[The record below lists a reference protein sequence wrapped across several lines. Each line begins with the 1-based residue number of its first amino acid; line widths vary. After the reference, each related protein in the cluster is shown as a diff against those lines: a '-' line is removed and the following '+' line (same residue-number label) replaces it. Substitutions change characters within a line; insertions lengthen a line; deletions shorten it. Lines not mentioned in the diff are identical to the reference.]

1 MWTTCAIRPSP
12 IHQASEEHAV
22 AAPASAP
29 ADNRSRPAVRDVVFV
44 DGVRTPF
51 GKAGSKGLYA
61 QTRADDMIVKVI
73 RELLRR
79 HPELPAERIDEV
91 AIAAT
96 TQIGDQGLTI
106 GRSAALLAGLPKSVP
121 GFAIDRMCA
130 GAMTAVTTVSSGIA
144 FGAYDVAIAGGVEHM
159 GKHPMGEGV
168 DPNPRYVSDKI
179 VDPSALIMG
188 STAENLHDRFP
199 ALTKERTDA
208 YAALSQ
214 QRYDEAMRAGKIAP
228 DLVPVAT
235 RSEQGWGLASADEP
249 PRPGTTVEALGGLKT
264 PFRPH
269 GRVTPGNAAGLN
281 DGATGCLLADADTAA
296 ELGLPVGMRLVGY
309 AFAGVEPEVMGVGP
323 VPATEKALRRAGLS
337 IDDIGLFEINEAF
350 AVQVLAFLEHFGIA
364 DDDPRVNPWGGA
376 IACGHPLASSG
387 VRLMTQLSRHFAEH
401 PEVRYGIT
409 TMCIGFGMGGTVIW
423 ENPNYNAGG
432 AR

>member
-1 MWTTCAIRPSP
+1 M
-12 IHQASEEHAV
+12 
-22 AAPASAP
+22 
-29 ADNRSRPAVRDVVFV
+29 VFV

-51 GKAGSKGLYA
+51 GKAGSKGQYA
-61 QTRADDMIVKVI
+61 QTRADDMVVKVI

-159 GKHPMGEGV
+159 GNHPMGEGV
-168 DPNPRYVSDKI
+168 DPNPRFVSDQI

-199 ALTKERTDA
+199 TLTKQRTDA

-214 QRYDEAMRAGKIAP
+214 QRYDEALRAGKITP
-228 DLVPVAT
+228 DLVAVST
-235 RSEQGWGLASADEP
+235 RSEQGWGLATTDEP
-249 PRPGTTVEALGGLKT
+249 PRPGTTVEALSGLKT

-296 ELGLPVGMRLVGY
+296 ELGLPAGMRLVGY

-323 VPATEKALRRAGLS
+323 VPATEKALQRAGLT

-387 VRLMTQLSRHFAEH
+387 VRLMTQLSRHFAER